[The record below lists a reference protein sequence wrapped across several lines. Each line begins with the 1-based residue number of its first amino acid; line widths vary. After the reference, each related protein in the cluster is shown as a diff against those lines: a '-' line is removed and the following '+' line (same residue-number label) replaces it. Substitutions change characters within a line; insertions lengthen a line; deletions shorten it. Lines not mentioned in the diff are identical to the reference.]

1 MRKYFAS
8 GLCLLEMTVF
18 ANTHLQKNSEYKINR
33 NFLSL
38 VY

>member
-18 ANTHLQKNSEYKINR
+18 ADTHLQKNLQYKTNR
-33 NFLSL
+33 NLLSL
-38 VY
+38 AY